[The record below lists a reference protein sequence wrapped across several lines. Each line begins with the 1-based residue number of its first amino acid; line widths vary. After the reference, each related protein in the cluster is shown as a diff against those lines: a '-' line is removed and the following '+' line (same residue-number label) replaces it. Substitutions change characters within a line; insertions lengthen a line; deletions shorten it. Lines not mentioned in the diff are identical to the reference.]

1 MNQNPQPIQ
10 PVQPV
15 APVTPQSQQQPNPPQ
30 TQPKKSNKQV
40 WIIIALVGCLP
51 LLAIVGILAAMVL
64 VSLNSARDK
73 AKDAQIKNLVAQTA
87 TQAEVYFDAKD
98 TYAGFVIDPQTQ
110 NQAVSSNSK
119 IILQG
124 LSDKTYVIYAKLP
137 SSDKLFCADT
147 KGVRSEITTLLPSKT
162 SCQ

>member
-1 MNQNPQPIQ
+1 MNQNPPTAQPAAPINPQ
-10 PVQPV
+10 PQPNQ
-15 APVTPQSQQQPNPPQ
+15 PQS
-30 TQPKKSNKQV
+30 QPKKSNKQV

-64 VSLNSARDK
+64 VSLSGARDK
-73 AKDAQIKNLVAQTA
+73 AKDAQIKSLVNSTVA
-87 TQAEVYFDAKD
+87 QAEVYFDTKN
-98 TYAGFVIDPQTQ
+98 TYKGFTIDPQAQ
-110 NQAVSSNSK
+110 SQATTYNSK

-137 SSDKLFCADT
+137 SSDKLFCTDANNHDI
-147 KGVRSEITTLLPSKT
+147 EIATILPSKT

>member
-1 MNQNPQPIQ
+1 MNQNPPTIQ
-10 PVQPV
+10 PAQPA
-15 APVTPQSQQQPNPPQ
+15 APIAPQPQTNQSQP
-30 TQPKKSNKQV
+30 QPKKSNKQV

-64 VSLNSARDK
+64 VGLSSSREK
-73 AKDAQIKNLVAQTA
+73 AKDVQIKSLVNSSA
-87 TQAEVYFDAKD
+87 TQAEVYFDTKN
-98 TYAGFVIDPQTQ
+98 TYVGFTIDPQAQ
-110 NQAVSSNSK
+110 SQAVSYNSK

-137 SSDKLFCADT
+137 STDKLFCADA
-147 KGVRSEITTLLPSKT
+147 KKRDNEITTILPSKT